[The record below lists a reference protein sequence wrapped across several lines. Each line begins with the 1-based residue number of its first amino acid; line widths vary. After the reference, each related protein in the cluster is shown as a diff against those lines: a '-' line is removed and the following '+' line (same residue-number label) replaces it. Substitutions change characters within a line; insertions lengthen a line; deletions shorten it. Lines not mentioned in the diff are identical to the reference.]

1 MHATKRIALDCSL
14 VCVGAGSG
22 LAWGWP
28 GANWLL
34 GVSVLVPFAWSAA
47 RNRWIGA
54 LVLLA
59 YYLCASRGLPAG
71 TGIFFA
77 ESAPAWFGWALWFAV
92 ALLNA
97 AAWGL
102 FWSKSASRRALG
114 ILAAIAIT
122 ALPPI
127 GFIGWAN
134 PATAAGVLFP
144 GMGFLGIALLLG
156 LWSAGVLQKN
166 AVALV
171 LASVCVIANA
181 VASSSAASSG
191 LWSGMDT
198 HYGRLGSASTDYM
211 AAFGRIQSVQDLADA
226 VPPSHVLVLPETI
239 LGIYTVAT
247 EGVLSGTAR
256 ELAKKGSA
264 VIVGAELP
272 GERGTR
278 RFDNALVVIDG
289 KETRPMLERVPVP
302 IGMWRP
308 WDVDTFNAHPFGD
321 GIATVAGK
329 RVAYSICYEQLL
341 VYPILVSFLHSPD
354 LLIGAANDWWAKTTS
369 IPEIQRQV
377 LDTWGRL
384 FNVPVVRATNI

>member
-1 MHATKRIALDCSL
+1 MLSKNVKVQDFAL
-14 VCVGAGSG
+14 VFVGAVSG

-28 GANWLL
+28 GASWLL
-34 GVSVLVPFAWSAA
+34 GLSALVPLAWNAA
-47 RNRWIGA
+47 RNRWIAA

-59 YYLCASRGLPAG
+59 YYLGASRGLPSG

-77 ESAPAWFGWALWFAV
+77 QSAPAWFGWALWLGV

-97 AAWGL
+97 AVWLL
-102 FWSKSASRRALG
+102 FWSKTTGRRALG
-114 ILAAIAIT
+114 IVAAVVVT

-127 GFIGWAN
+127 GFVGWAN
-134 PATAAGVLFP
+134 PATSAGVLFP
-144 GMGFLGIALLLG
+144 SFGFFGVALLLG
-156 LWSAGVLQKN
+156 LWTAGVLRKN
-166 AVALV
+166 TV
-171 LASVCVIANA
+171 LLGMASVCAIANT
-181 VASSSAASSG
+181 VVPSNAANAG
-191 LWSGMDT
+191 RWAGMDT
-198 HYGRLGSASTDYM
+198 HYGRLGSASSDYM
-211 AAFGRIQSVQDLADA
+211 AAFARIQSVQDLADA
-226 VPPSHVLVLPETI
+226 VPPGHVLVLPETI
-239 LGIYTVAT
+239 LGTYTVAT
-247 EGVLSGTAR
+247 ESLLSETAHA
-256 ELAKKGSA
+256 LAEKGSA

-289 KETRPMLERVPVP
+289 RGTRPMVERVPVP

-308 WDVDTFNAHPFGD
+308 WDVDTFNAHPFGS

-341 VYPILVSFLHSPD
+341 VYPLLVSFANSPD
-354 LLIGAANDWWAKTTS
+354 VVIGAANDWWAKTTS

-384 FNVPVVRATNI
+384 FDVPVVRATNI